1 MKNIFSY
8 LSLFCILFNFICSQ
22 DVDTLI
28 TENKSNDNDVW
39 KMSLFPA
46 YNMASIGQLGND
58 KPIKAITLTALK
70 YYWYNEFKT
79 AHDALKLSNRSRAFW
94 WFLFLYVYSIIDAT
108 IDSEM
113 ESFPKFNEEQKESK

>member
-8 LSLFCILFNFICSQ
+8 LSLFCILFNFIYSQ
-22 DVDTLI
+22 DVDTLL
-28 TENKSNDNDVW
+28 TKNKNNNNDVW

-58 KPIKAITLTALK
+58 KPMKALALTALK

-113 ESFPKFNEEQKESK
+113 ESFPEINEEQKESK

>member
-1 MKNIFSY
+1 MKIFFCY
-8 LSLFCILFNFICSQ
+8 LSMFCILFNFIYSD
-22 DVDTLI
+22 DVDTLLV
-28 TENKSNDNDVW
+28 ENKYNNNDVW

-46 YNMASIGQLGND
+46 YNMASIGQLDNN
-58 KPIKAITLTALK
+58 KPVKAIILTAMK

-94 WFLFLYVYSIIDAT
+94 WFLFLYVYSIVDAR

>member
-8 LSLFCILFNFICSQ
+8 LSLFFILFNFIYSQ
-22 DVDTLI
+22 DVDTLLI
-28 TENKSNDNDVW
+28 DNQYNDHDVW

-46 YNMASIGQLGND
+46 YNMASIGQLGNN
-58 KPIKAITLTALK
+58 KPMKAIALTALK

-94 WFLFLYVYSIIDAT
+94 WFLFLYVYSIVDSR

-113 ESFPKFNEEQKESK
+113 ESFPKFNEEQKASK

>member
-1 MKNIFSY
+1 MKIFFCY
-8 LSLFCILFNFICSQ
+8 LSMFCILFNFIYSD
-22 DVDTLI
+22 DVDTLLVD
-28 TENKSNDNDVW
+28 NKYNNNDVW

-46 YNMASIGQLGND
+46 YNMASIGQLDNN
-58 KPIKAITLTALK
+58 KPVKAIILTAMK

-94 WFLFLYVYSIIDAT
+94 WFLFLYVYSIVDAR